1 MCELGFA
8 MSRKF
13 IQFGIFSVVAAL
25 VFGKVLCQ
33 WAMFAWGSELFSHA
47 LLVPFISGYLIWVRK
62 AEIGLEGRPAYG
74 AGAGFLAGA
83 LLLLG
88 GYWQAIHALE
98 SLVPADA
105 LTFQMLAFWCVLMS
119 GVAFVFGNGE
129 LRRFCFPLGFL
140 LFAVPFPAILTG
152 WVTRMLQVGSAD
164 AADLLLRLSGMP
176 VLRSGTRFELP
187 GFAMEVA
194 PQCSGIHST
203 VVLFIVSCVAGYLLL
218 RTTRNRI
225 ILVLAVIPL
234 ALLRNGLRIF
244 TIGQLC
250 VNVNPEMIH
259 SYIHT
264 KGGPIFFALSLIPFF
279 ALLLLLRK
287 REERRARATRTPG
300 DQVQ

>member
-1 MCELGFA
+1 
-8 MSRKF
+8 MSRKYT
-13 IQFGIFSVVAAL
+13 QFGIFSVVAAL

-33 WAMFAWGSELFSHA
+33 WAMFAWGSELLSHA
-47 LLVPFISGYLIWVRK
+47 LLVPFISGYLIWIRK
-62 AEIGLEGRPAYG
+62 AEMGVEARPAYG
-74 AGAGFLAGA
+74 VGAGFLAGA

-88 GYWQAIHALE
+88 GYWQASHAGETLVLVD
-98 SLVPADA
+98 SLAI
-105 LTFQMLAFWCVLMS
+105 QMLAFWCVLMS
-119 GVAFVFGNGE
+119 GVAFVFGIAE

-140 LFAVPFPAILTG
+140 AFAVPFPALLTG
-152 WVTRMLQVGSAD
+152 WVTRVLQVGSAD
-164 AADLLLRLSGMP
+164 AAELLLRLSGMP

-203 VVLFIVSCVAGYLLL
+203 VVLFIVSCVASYLLL

-250 VNVNPEMIH
+250 VNVDPKMID
-259 SYIHT
+259 SYIHK

-279 ALLLLLRK
+279 ALLLFLRK
-287 REERRARATRTPG
+287 REGQKERATRTPG